1 MPIIITTPAGGE
13 RRHWRYYDIYHAPE
27 KHMLGS
33 LQLRRRGVFQDAR
46 QMEIDRAFYND
57 NNVFGVKLPP
67 IDYNLTIDVEESDL
81 PTKYPEG
88 PETPIEP

>member
-1 MPIIITTPAGGE
+1 
-13 RRHWRYYDIYHAPE
+13 
-27 KHMLGS
+27 MLGS
-33 LQLRRRGVFQDAR
+33 LQLRRRGVFQDVR

-67 IDYNLTIDVEESDL
+67 IDYNLTIDLEESDL